1 MSPESLTDQNSIAA
15 MPSSVGSTS
24 SASSTTSPVQIGTMA
39 STAVQ
44 HFVRSE
50 LKIRKEELAWTF
62 ANMAR
67 IVRGA
72 SVTLRDNKQVPIAQY
87 TDKAAAEIEGASL
100 YLHQHDLN
108 SLITD
113 VEGFARRQPALFIAG
128 GLLLG
133 LAAARF
139 LKSTQHAAE

>member
-1 MSPESLTDQNSIAA
+1 
-15 MPSSVGSTS
+15 
-24 SASSTTSPVQIGTMA
+24 MA

-50 LKIRKEELAWTF
+50 LTIRKEELAWTF

-67 IVRGA
+67 IVRSA
-72 SVTLRDNKQVPIAQY
+72 SVTLRDNKQTPIAQY

-139 LKSTQHAAE
+139 LKSTQHVAE